1 MNSIKQWIS
10 SILIAA
16 FVINV
21 IDILIPTGSFKKYIN
36 IVLNF
41 IFIFIVIA
49 PVLNVVSK
57 DMNIEDQILKQ
68 FNQFQYEYK
77 QQMIS
82 KSSID
87 EEEIM
92 SNYDNYL
99 KQSINMKLEES
110 GYELTDIETDENGEK
125 NLIIKDLKTSENS
138 NNKTK
143 EKIQLKEDENYKQV
157 FNEVKDAEH
166 KNIKEDLN
174 KIFEISIE
182 KIKIN

>member
-21 IDILIPTGSFKKYIN
+21 IDILVPTGSFKKYIN

-41 IFIFIVIA
+41 IFIFIVIT
-49 PVLNVVSK
+49 PVLNTVSK
-57 DMNIEDQILKQ
+57 DIYIEDKILKQ
-68 FNQFQYEYK
+68 FNEFQYEYNHEL
-77 QQMIS
+77 MS

-110 GYELTDIETDENGEK
+110 GYQLTDIETDEDGQK
-125 NLIIKDLKTSENS
+125 KLIIKDLKTSENS
-138 NNKTK
+138 NNDTK
-143 EKIQLKEDENYKQV
+143 EKIQLKENENYKQA
-157 FNEVKDAEH
+157 FNELKDVEH
-166 KNIKEDLN
+166 KKVKEDLN
-174 KIFEISIE
+174 KIFKISIE

>member
-41 IFIFIVIA
+41 IFIFIVVT
-49 PVLNVVSK
+49 PVLNLVSK
-57 DMNIEDQILKQ
+57 DMNIEDKILQQ
-68 FNQFQYEYK
+68 FNEFQYEYN
-77 QQMIS
+77 QQMLS
-82 KSSID
+82 KTSID

-99 KQSINMKLEES
+99 KQSVNMKLEES
-110 GYELTDIETDENGEK
+110 GYELTDIQTDEHGEK
-125 NLIIKDLKTSENS
+125 NLIIKDLKTSKNS
-138 NNKTK
+138 NNETK
-143 EKIQLKEDENYKQV
+143 EKIQLKEDENYKQA
-157 FNEVKDAEH
+157 FNELKNIEH

-174 KIFEISIE
+174 KIFKISIE

>member
-1 MNSIKQWIS
+1 MNSLKQWIS
-10 SILIAA
+10 SILITA

-41 IFIFIVIA
+41 IFIFIVIT
-49 PVLNVVSK
+49 PILNLVSK

-68 FNQFQYEYK
+68 FNEFQYEYN
-77 QQMIS
+77 QQLMS

-92 SNYDNYL
+92 SNYDDYL

-110 GYELTDIETDENGEK
+110 GYELTDIETDEDGEK

-138 NNKTK
+138 NNDTK
-143 EKIQLKEDENYKQV
+143 DKIQLKEDENYKQA
-157 FNEVKDAEH
+157 FNELKNAEH

-174 KIFEISIE
+174 KIFKISIE

>member
-1 MNSIKQWIS
+1 MDSIKQWIS

-41 IFIFIVIA
+41 IFIFIVIT
-49 PVLNVVSK
+49 PVLNLVSK
-57 DMNIEDQILKQ
+57 DMNIDDQILKQ
-68 FNQFQYEYK
+68 FNEFQYEYN
-77 QQMIS
+77 QQLMS
-82 KSSID
+82 KSLID
-87 EEEIM
+87 EDEVM

-99 KQSINMKLEES
+99 KQSVNMKLEES
-110 GYELTDIETDENGEK
+110 GYELTDIETDKDGKK

-138 NNKTK
+138 NNEGK

-157 FNEVKDAEH
+157 FNELKNAEH
-166 KNIKEDLN
+166 ENIKEDLN
-174 KIFEISIE
+174 KIFKISIE